1 MKDDFGV
8 MRGGSVLFMDGWRV
22 NVRAEDSLARGRLQ
36 EDAMEFFL
44 LVLKQVCK
52 VLSLSIAIGS
62 KTVGKDVGRQENARK
77 FARVM
82 ENWRQVWARDQV
94 RAKEALVLPVALDER
109 TVPQD
114 WVCVLVRSITAGEK
128 LGDAKQLLLRV
139 YDHAKRVSA
148 SRKLARNL
156 DVLVRGVGSQVA
168 GMEPQVE
175 FMDVPECRVSAQRS
189 LCAFGSVLGCVAS
202 VAQESF
208 MDISSEAFVPDL
220 GRALRAAFAKFRKEL
235 GERGFR
241 DVDRLLEDAASCR
254 SALRSL
260 FTVPALL
267 ARRDDHDVV
276 RGD

>member
-1 MKDDFGV
+1 
-8 MRGGSVLFMDGWRV
+8 
-22 NVRAEDSLARGRLQ
+22 
-36 EDAMEFFL
+36 MEFFL

-62 KTVGKDVGRQENARK
+62 KTVGKEVGRQENARK

-148 SRKLARNL
+148 SRKLAFKRTYATCARL
-156 DVLVRGVGSQVA
+156 EFGASRRAVALVRVRASQ
-168 GMEPQVE
+168 
-175 FMDVPECRVSAQRS
+175 RVDA
-189 LCAFGSVLGCVAS
+189 
-202 VAQESF
+202 
-208 MDISSEAFVPDL
+208 SEAW
-220 GRALRAAFAKFRKEL
+220 RTCA
-235 GERGFR
+235 
-241 DVDRLLEDAASCR
+241 
-254 SALRSL
+254 
-260 FTVPALL
+260 
-267 ARRDDHDVV
+267 
-276 RGD
+276 